1 PEAGGGPPCAAAS
14 GRITATTQ
22 RVVATPVGGDV
33 LDRTEDRVEGGR
45 AAVDRPPRGRS
56 GRRPRGD
63 VGRCDCHSRS
73 TGSHSSVVA
82 VLKSSARS
90 MIDTIDGPGR
100 SRQGFAGNHS
110 AAVAAH
116 VSCRAAGYGP
126 DVVKTA
132 QEPASTAMTSRSSG
146 TSAVA
151 ETATPCR
158 YVSSLPSR

>member
-1 PEAGGGPPCAAAS
+1 
-14 GRITATTQ
+14 
-22 RVVATPVGGDV
+22 
-33 LDRTEDRVEGGR
+33 
-45 AAVDRPPRGRS
+45 
-56 GRRPRGD
+56 
-63 VGRCDCHSRS
+63 
-73 TGSHSSVVA
+73 
-82 VLKSSARS
+82 